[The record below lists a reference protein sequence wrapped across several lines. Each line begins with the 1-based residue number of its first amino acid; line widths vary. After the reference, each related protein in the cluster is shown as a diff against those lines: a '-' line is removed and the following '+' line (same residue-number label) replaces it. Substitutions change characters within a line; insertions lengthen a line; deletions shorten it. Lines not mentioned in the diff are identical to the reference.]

1 MKTRFVLGILL
12 WASIVVGA
20 MQLFGDLDDPIGAAA
35 PLVIGG
41 VVGTGVL
48 LIVRAGSQRVRRR
61 RRLRSWIPTESVF
74 PPGPRRVLLLETGLA
89 GPE

>member
-20 MQLFGDLDDPIGAAA
+20 LRLFGDLNDPIGVAA

-41 VVGTGVL
+41 VSGTGVL
-48 LIVRAGSQRVRRR
+48 LAIRSVRSGARRR
-61 RRLRSWIPTESVF
+61 RGRSCVPVEPEL
-74 PPGPRRVLLLETGLA
+74 PPGPRRVLLFEVGMA
-89 GPE
+89 GPEH

>member
-1 MKTRFVLGILL
+1 MKTRLVLAALL

-20 MQLFGDLDDPIGAAA
+20 MHLFGDLDDPIGAAA

-41 VVGTGVL
+41 VVGTGAL
-48 LIVRAGSQRVRRR
+48 LAVRGVSLRIRRR
-61 RRLRSWIPTESVF
+61 RRMRSWVAAESVF